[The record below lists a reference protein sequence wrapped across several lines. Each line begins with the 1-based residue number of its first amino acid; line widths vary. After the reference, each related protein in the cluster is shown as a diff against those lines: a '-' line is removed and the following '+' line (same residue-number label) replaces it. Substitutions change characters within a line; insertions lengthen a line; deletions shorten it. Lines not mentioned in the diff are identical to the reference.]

1 MQDIFP
7 QRIKMIQGVII
18 FFSFL
23 FLINLFYIQL
33 IDNKY
38 KIKAKDNAI
47 KELIE
52 YPSRGL
58 IYDRNNKLIV
68 HNTNQFEIMVTNAE
82 VDANLDTNQL
92 CKDLAIT
99 QDYFLQSMKKAR
111 KASPYRPY
119 VFLKYVD
126 DSNYQRFQEHIFKY
140 KGFFGQTRF
149 VREYPYA
156 NGALLFGDVG
166 EIDSSQIKEY
176 ADTYTYLS
184 GDYIGK
190 NGIEV
195 YYEDLLR
202 GQRGIRTVVVDALNR
217 VKGRYANGES
227 DKEPTAGKNLQASID
242 IDLQTLGEELLTNKR
257 GSIIAI
263 EPYSGEILALCNG
276 PTYDPN
282 LLTGGSRNK
291 YYPKLL
297 LNKYKPLYNRAIQG
311 LYPPGSTFKA
321 PSALVALQ
329 MGAINPNFAY
339 YCPGYY
345 PIGKKSLK
353 CSHRHAP
360 CRNIEEGLTQSC
372 NPYFCQVFRESIEV
386 SNSKRFQKDYDRWYK
401 NICRFGYRRKLGI
414 DLKNEKRGNVPDTAY
429 YNRIYRNQWR
439 ATTVISLGI
448 GQGEILATPLQ
459 MANSYC
465 VIANKGFYITP
476 HVIKGIEV
484 NGKFKPNTAKKIKV
498 NVPIDKLYFDRVT
511 DGLEMVV
518 QAGTARASKIE
529 GIALCGKTG
538 TAQNPHGEDH
548 SIFVGFAPKV
558 NPKIVIACIVENG
571 GGGGGLAAPIVSLMV
586 ERYLKDSLPPAS
598 LNKYNNIKNRHLI
611 NFQIDE

>member
-111 KASPYRPY
+111 KASRYRPY

-414 DLKNEKRGNVPDTAY
+414 DLKN
-429 YNRIYRNQWR
+429 
-439 ATTVISLGI
+439 
-448 GQGEILATPLQ
+448 
-459 MANSYC
+459 
-465 VIANKGFYITP
+465 
-476 HVIKGIEV
+476 
-484 NGKFKPNTAKKIKV
+484 
-498 NVPIDKLYFDRVT
+498 
-511 DGLEMVV
+511 
-518 QAGTARASKIE
+518 
-529 GIALCGKTG
+529 
-538 TAQNPHGEDH
+538 
-548 SIFVGFAPKV
+548 
-558 NPKIVIACIVENG
+558 
-571 GGGGGLAAPIVSLMV
+571 
-586 ERYLKDSLPPAS
+586 
-598 LNKYNNIKNRHLI
+598 
-611 NFQIDE
+611 